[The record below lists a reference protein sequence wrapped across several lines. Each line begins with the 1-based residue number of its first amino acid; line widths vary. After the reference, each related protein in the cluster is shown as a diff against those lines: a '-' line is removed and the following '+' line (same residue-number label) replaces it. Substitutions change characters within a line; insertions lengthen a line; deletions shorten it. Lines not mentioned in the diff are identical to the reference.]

1 MAKNI
6 EQLLRLAADYHR
18 FCLDEYGEEES
29 NPEQD
34 ELGLDELDVVFAAGT
49 NEHLLET
56 QEVDRK
62 RKDEKR

>member
-18 FCLDEYGEEES
+18 FCFDEYGEEES
-29 NPEQD
+29 NPGQD

-49 NEHLLET
+49 NEHLLDA
-56 QEVDRK
+56 QEVNKK
-62 RKDEKR
+62 RKYENR